1 MNDRAIAELLLGRCN
16 EEVAGRLRDAF
27 AAAAT
32 ELRPNNA
39 TVIVTLSRLVDP
51 ALPEEG
57 LNRVNGMLAFIELIL
72 MSSRRNASPH
82 DETLAVLQ

>member
-39 TVIVTLSRLVDP
+39 TVIVTLSRLIGA
-51 ALPEEG
+51 ALPAEG
-57 LNRVNGMLAFIELIL
+57 PDRVNGMFAFIELIL
-72 MSSRRNASPH
+72 MSYSHNASPH
-82 DETLAVLQ
+82 DEMQQVLN